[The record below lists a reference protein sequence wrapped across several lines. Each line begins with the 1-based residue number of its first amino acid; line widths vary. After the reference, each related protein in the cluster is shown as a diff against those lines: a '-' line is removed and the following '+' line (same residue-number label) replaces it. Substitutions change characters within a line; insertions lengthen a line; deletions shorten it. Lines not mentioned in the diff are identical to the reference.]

1 MPRSSHFGAHHKRN
15 VTRRHIIPI
24 YAASLLLMLHSYLVA
39 YINSSYLEQF
49 LSTAEVG
56 TMYTLGSALSVLIFL
71 FVSRVLRRV
80 GNFKLTLLLL
90 TMDFAAVLAMAF
102 ANELKLAVPLF
113 LIHVITVPLIIF
125 NLDVFMED
133 QIDNNETTT
142 GSKRGLLLM
151 LGSII
156 GATTPLV
163 SGILVNGNEATFEYP
178 YLLSAVT
185 LIPIMGILLFYFK
198 DFSDPE
204 YSEIDLFSSI
214 RTFWRNANIKNV
226 FLANFTLQMFFMM
239 MVVYAPIYLTRDI
252 GFSWTEFGI
261 IMFFAQLAYVVFEY
275 PIGLIADKY
284 IGEKE
289 MMGFGFLIIAI
300 ATSWMS
306 FVTVASLLAWSII
319 MFISRVGASL
329 VEVTTESYF
338 FKQTKSS
345 DAQIISFF
353 RITRPLA
360 YVLGAMLGS
369 LALLYFPFNLVFII
383 FASLCIPA
391 MFCTLNIEDSK

>member
-1 MPRSSHFGAHHKRN
+1 MPRSSHFGLHDQHHKR
-15 VTRRHIIPI
+15 HIVPI
-24 YAASLLLMLHSYLVA
+24 YAASLLLMLHSFLVA

-56 TMYTLGSALSVLIFL
+56 TMYTMGSALSVLIFL
-71 FVSRVLRRV
+71 FISRVLRRV

-90 TMDFAAVLAMAF
+90 CLDLVAVLSMAF
-102 ANELKLAVPLF
+102 ATELKFAVPLF
-113 LIHVITVPLIIF
+113 LVHIITVPLIIF
-125 NLDVFMED
+125 NLDVFMEE
-133 QIDNNETTT
+133 QIGNNETTT

-156 GATTPLV
+156 GATSPLI
-163 SGILVNGNEATFEYP
+163 SGLLVNGSVSTFTYP
-178 YLLSAVT
+178 YLLSATT
-185 LIPIMGILLFYFK
+185 LIPIIAILLFYFK

-204 YSEIDLFSSI
+204 YGEIDLFSSI
-214 RTFWRNANIKNV
+214 RNFWQNLNIRNV
-226 FLANFTLQMFFMM
+226 FLAHFTLQLFFMM
-239 MVVYAPIYLTRDI
+239 MVVYTPIYLTRDI
-252 GFSWTEFGI
+252 GFSWAEFGV
-261 IMFFAQLAYVVFEY
+261 IMFFAQLAYVILEY
-275 PIGLIADKY
+275 PIGLIADRH

-300 ATSWMS
+300 STSWMS
-306 FVTVASLLAWSII
+306 FVTVTSVLAWSVI
-319 MFISRVGASL
+319 MFVTRVGASL

-360 YVLGAMLGS
+360 YVLGAMLAS
-369 LALLYFPFNLVFII
+369 LALLYLPFNLLFLV